1 MSALEGDE
9 EGKEE
14 KGLKILTSNRLLT
27 KFPVLIGQIKPGNNS
42 DKVNTKSDKYWIFCI
57 NTMKSLKE
65 LTTN

>member
-42 DKVNTKSDKYWIFCI
+42 DKANTKSDKYFCV